1 MPQLH
6 RMGDA
11 NDGGGRV
18 DSIPQSTVYCN
29 GKLVSV
35 DGSEGTSHSPFEP
48 PHLEG
53 EWDTSSGVTS
63 VRIGGIPVNVRGDAD
78 TCGHVRAAGS
88 PNVYAGDLTS

>member
-1 MPQLH
+1 MPQVH

-11 NDGGGRV
+11 NDAGGRV

-35 DGSEGTSHSPFEP
+35 DGSAGTSHPPLEP
-48 PHLEG
+48 PHLQG
-53 EWDTSSGVTS
+53 EWTTAGGLSS
-63 VRIGGIPVNVRGDAD
+63 VRAQGIPVNVRGDDD

-88 PNVYAGDLTS
+88 PNVYAGSAS